1 MRTVYL
7 NGEFVP
13 ESEAK
18 LSIYDLSV
26 MQAAAAFEMTRS
38 FNGVHFKLR
47 EHLERLRRSCEL
59 LGIDFAEAINI
70 HGTPRAADPMA
81 LLEGYIWHLTIM
93 NDHGPG
99 EEHRLLIV
107 VSPGCAP
114 MYKDLAGVIPHPF
127 VYIADFPLRYTVQG
141 FSKYFTEGVY
151 CVTSNI
157 QQVPDD
163 CVPSAA
169 KHRSRLHFHLAQQ
182 QAPAGTW
189 PLLLDAEGNY
199 TEAPGANICFV
210 TGGNVYAI
218 TPSALSGIS
227 MQTVLDLRLQSFPGS
242 WGDHDLHTVDEL
254 WLTCTPACMLP
265 VVSLD
270 GKPIGDGKIGP
281 VYKQTLAK
289 WSKLV
294 GVDIQQQICDWDEY
308 GPGPRNPEQRER
320 WRKDKEFLRGTVWTP
335 DAQRLSSS

>member
-1 MRTVYL
+1 MSRVVYL
-7 NGEFVP
+7 NGQFVP

-38 FNGVHFKLR
+38 FHGVHFKLR
-47 EHLERLRRSCEL
+47 EHLERLWHSCQL
-59 LGIDFAEAINI
+59 LGLIFTTNSPLG
-70 HGTPRAADPMA
+70 HGDGTGRMME
-81 LLEGYIWHLTIM
+81 LCEEVTRL

-114 MYKDLAGVIPHPF
+114 MYRELDGVIPHPF
-127 VYIADFPLRYTVQG
+127 LYIADFPLRLTVQG
-141 FSKYFTEGVY
+141 FSKYFLEGVH
-151 CVTSNI
+151 CVTSPI
-157 QQVPDD
+157 QQVPDA

-189 PLLLDAEGNY
+189 PLLKNDDGWF
-199 TEAPGANICFV
+199 TEAPGANIV
-210 TGGNVYAI
+210 IVRGGQVLTI
-218 TPSALSGIS
+218 TDTALPGIS
-227 MQTVLDLRLQSFPGS
+227 LQTVRKLAETQNGAFHPDDPI
-242 WGDHDLHTVDEL
+242 TEL

-270 GKPIGDGKIGP
+270 GQPIGNGTIGS

-289 WSKLV
+289 WNALV
-294 GVDIQQQICDWDEY
+294 GLDIAAQIQEWDRCSVAC
-308 GPGPRNPEQRER
+308 P
-320 WRKDKEFLRGTVWTP
+320 K
-335 DAQRLSSS
+335 